1 MNTIK
6 EAILDLKEGK
16 SIILVDDEDRENEG
30 DLVCAA
36 EKATPEIINFM
47 SKYGR
52 GLICLSLDGEIVKRL
67 ELPLM
72 VTENRSQFGTAFT
85 VSIEAR
91 QGVTT
96 GISAHDRAKTILT
109 AVREDAGPHDLISPG
124 HVFPLKAKD
133 GGVLVRAGQTEGSV
147 DLANLAGLSPAAVI
161 CEILNED
168 GSMARMPDL
177 EKFSKQHGLKMISIA
192 DLIKYRLHSERL
204 VRRVAEARLPIRFA
218 KSGEEEF
225 KIVVYEN
232 DVDRKNHLALIKG
245 DFNPERPVLVR
256 MHSGCITGDL
266 FGSMRCD
273 CADQLQASFRQI
285 SEEGNGAVLYM
296 QQEGRGIGLIKKIQ
310 AYALQDQGFDTVQA
324 NEKLGFKAD
333 LRDYGL
339 GAQMLLDLGI
349 RKIRLLTN
357 NPKKVVG
364 LEGYGLEI
372 VERVPILV
380 GVKKENIEY
389 LEIKRRKMGHILEL
403 PRGEV

>member
-1 MNTIK
+1 
-6 EAILDLKEGK
+6 
-16 SIILVDDEDRENEG
+16 
-30 DLVCAA
+30 
-36 EKATPEIINFM
+36 
-47 SKYGR
+47 
-52 GLICLSLDGEIVKRL
+52 
-67 ELPLM
+67 
-72 VTENRSQFGTAFT
+72 ENRSQFGTAFT